1 MGRLRQIIHK
11 GRAYLGMMIAIMA
24 AGLGQP
30 VSVHADTGAVWHI
43 QAGATNADFA
53 RMTRRFY
60 PASVTVH
67 PGDAIEFSMPSPEPH
82 TVTLNPPQ
90 GAFVF
95 GLLTPF
101 GGQTL
106 SGADTTLNS
115 GQLNLGGAFT
125 LKIANTVAPGTYRYA
140 CVLHPGMTGTIS
152 VVPAD
157 QALPKT
163 DAQEQAE
170 AYAQLT
176 VDLAQAI
183 EIGVQSAVAAA
194 HATDIGGAGIEA
206 AVGGGEQN
214 SASLRY
220 FPSSSTIHVGD
231 RVTFVN
237 RDPFATHSVTFG
249 VPTPF
254 IFFPYGD
261 PTIRDPNQQVNSGVL
276 ASAALLTYFNAPNP
290 PLAPN
295 MQFTATFAAP
305 GTYPYVCVFHDDMG
319 MVASLT
325 VLP

>member
-1 MGRLRQIIHK
+1 MGRLRQITHEC
-11 GRAYLGMMIAIMA
+11 RAHLAMAAAILA

-30 VSVHADTGAVWHI
+30 ISVHADTGTVWHV
-43 QAGATNADFA
+43 QAGATNADNA
-53 RMTRRFY
+53 RMSRRFY
-60 PASVTVH
+60 PASLAVH

-95 GLLTPF
+95 GLLAPF

-115 GQLNLGGAFT
+115 GQLNLGGTFT
-125 LKIANTVAPGTYRYA
+125 LKIANTVAPGTYRFV
-140 CVLHPGMTGTIS
+140 CVLHLGMTGTIS
-152 VVPAD
+152 VVPPD

-163 DAQEQAE
+163 DAQYQAQ
-170 AYAQLT
+170 AHAQQT
-176 VDLAQAI
+176 VDLAQAR

-194 HATDIGGAGIEA
+194 HATDIGGAGIEV
-206 AVGGGEQN
+206 AVGGGEQS

-231 RVTFVN
+231 SVTFVN
-237 RDPFATHSVTFG
+237 RDEFATHSVTFG
-249 VPTPF
+249 ELTPF
-254 IFFPYGD
+254 IFFPYGN
-261 PTIRDPNQQVNSGVL
+261 PTISDPNQQVNSGVL
-276 ASAALLTYFNAPNP
+276 ASASLLTYFSAPNP

-305 GTYPYVCVFHDDMG
+305 GTYHYVCVFHDDMG
-319 MVASLT
+319 MVGSLT
-325 VLP
+325 VVP